1 VQEKLIV
8 RIADRPDLAAIVAGW
23 LWHEWWHQDGY
34 TLEQT
39 YDAVAA
45 FVSPS
50 GPPQSFVLLVDGKP
64 IGTASL
70 VAHDLDER
78 PDLTP
83 WLAGVFVSPEA
94 RGRGNVIHLIHAVEA
109 ACRASAISVVWLYTA
124 GAERVYARAGWQS
137 VESVQRHGRR
147 PVTLMRRDLT
157 SRDPDPRSRMNP
169 VPSTRRATHD
179 DVHGLWKSATASTR
193 TDCATPRL

>member
-1 VQEKLIV
+1 MQEKLIV
-8 RIADRPDLAAIVAGW
+8 RIADRPDLVPIVAGW

-39 YDAVAA
+39 HDAVAA
-45 FVSPS
+45 SVSPS

-83 WLAGVFVSPEA
+83 WLAGVFVIPEA
-94 RGRGNVIHLIHAVEA
+94 RGRGHVVHLIEAVEA
-109 ACRASAISVVWLYTA
+109 ACRSAAIPVVWLYTA
-124 GAERVYARAGWQS
+124 GAEHVYARAGWHS
-137 VESVQRHGRR
+137 VETIQRLGRR

-157 SRDPDPRSRMNP
+157 SRDLDTRSPDDR
-169 VPSTRRATHD
+169 D
-179 DVHGLWKSATASTR
+179 LWDPDQR
-193 TDCATPRL
+193 TID